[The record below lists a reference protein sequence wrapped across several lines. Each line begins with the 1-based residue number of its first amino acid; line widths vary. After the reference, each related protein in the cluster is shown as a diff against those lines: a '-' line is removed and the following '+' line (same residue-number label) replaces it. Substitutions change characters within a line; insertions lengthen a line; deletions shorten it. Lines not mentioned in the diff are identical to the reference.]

1 MKKRL
6 TDGTGQ
12 PPRRKT
18 HMKGDFLPRHYSM
31 RRGRSAREM
40 STIQDA
46 IAAIEGQQP
55 KERSAVWMVGEQLK
69 DMIRGNEAAAALLLT
84 DLTQNKE
91 MTLAA
96 AEKKIAERAKKNK
109 VGNCGCVTPAEAE
122 DILREFFGLPERG
135 AAAAPQT
142 ERRKVV
148 DLADFL

>member
-1 MKKRL
+1 
-6 TDGTGQ
+6 
-12 PPRRKT
+12 
-18 HMKGDFLPRHYSM
+18 M

-40 STIQDA
+40 SVIQDA

-69 DMIRGNEAAAALLLT
+69 DMVRGNEAAAALLLT

-109 VGNCGCVTPAEAE
+109 VGNCGRCGWRTRTKRCGRA
-122 DILREFFGLPERG
+122 
-135 AAAAPQT
+135 T
-142 ERRKVV
+142 CKRRTTV
-148 DLADFL
+148 